1 MTPEIRTVA
10 VVIHGRVQGVGYR
23 MWVRGEA
30 DHRGLA
36 GHVRNRSDGAVEA
49 VFSGSPD
56 AVARM
61 LEACRH
67 GPPGA
72 RVIEIEVAEG
82 DVAPPEP
89 GFAIR

>member
-1 MTPEIRTVA
+1 M
-10 VVIHGRVQGVGYR
+10 VIQGRVQGVGYR

-30 DHRGLA
+30 DRRGLA

-49 VFSGSPD
+49 ILSGSPD

-72 RVIEIEVAEG
+72 RVTEIAVTESEA
-82 DVAPPEP
+82 APPQP

>member
-1 MTPEIRTVA
+1 MSSELRTVA
-10 VVIHGRVQGVGYR
+10 VVVSGRVQGVGYR
-23 MWVRGEA
+23 MWAQGEA
-30 DHRGLA
+30 GRLGLS
-36 GHVRNRSDGAVEA
+36 GHVRNRPDGTVEA
-49 VFSGSPD
+49 VFSGTPD

-72 RVIEIEVAEG
+72 RVT
-82 DVAPPEP
+82 DVAITGPGDTVPAA